1 MKACSGECPFKKPK
15 FGERKSLVFK
25 QVEDAMSSHPA
36 LALSVSEFGQNLLC
50 CP

>member
-1 MKACSGECPFKKPK
+1 MKACFGECPFEKPE

-25 QVEDAMSSHPA
+25 QVEETMSSHPG
-36 LALSVSEFGQNLLC
+36 LALSVSEFGQNQLC